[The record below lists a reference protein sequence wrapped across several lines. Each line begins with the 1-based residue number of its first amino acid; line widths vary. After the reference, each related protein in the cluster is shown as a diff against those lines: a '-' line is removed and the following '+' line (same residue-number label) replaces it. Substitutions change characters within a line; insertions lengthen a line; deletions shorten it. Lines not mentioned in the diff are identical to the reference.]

1 MATTNN
7 RQTTGDCE
15 CCDRTDIVVTLMHG
29 NMHMCDEC
37 IAREVS
43 ATAAIKT
50 VDDARKVDES
60 IEIKQDVWNAATVP
74 FIELKAAI
82 DNNPTVPADQ
92 KDYALVKEASS
103 RIDRMTAAIFAQ
115 EAEIMK
121 LKNERHAWLTN
132 VQVAASKL
140 RADIRAQFKQ
150 YDVNYQP
157 APITKKSKSATP
169 VKSPKT
175 FAKEEVNTAAKKY
188 NVPAS
193 AVQMIILSKNISA
206 EEAAKLYAQMTATK

>member
-1 MATTNN
+1 
-7 RQTTGDCE
+7 
-15 CCDRTDIVVTLMHG
+15 
-29 NMHMCDEC
+29 MCDAC
-37 IAREVS
+37 IALEVA

-50 VDDARKVDES
+50 VEDSRRMDES
-60 IEIKQDVWNAATVP
+60 IEVKQDVWNAATVP

-82 DNNPTVPADQ
+82 DNNPTIPADQ
-92 KDYALVKEASS
+92 KDYALVKEAAA
-103 RIDRMTAAIFAQ
+103 RIDKMSAAIFAA

-132 VQVAASKL
+132 TQQTASKL
-140 RADIRAQFKQ
+140 RSDIRAQFKQ

-175 FAKEEVNTAAKKY
+175 FAKEAVNEAARKY
-188 NVPAS
+188 GVPAS
-193 AVQMIILSKNISA
+193 AVQMIILSKNVSA